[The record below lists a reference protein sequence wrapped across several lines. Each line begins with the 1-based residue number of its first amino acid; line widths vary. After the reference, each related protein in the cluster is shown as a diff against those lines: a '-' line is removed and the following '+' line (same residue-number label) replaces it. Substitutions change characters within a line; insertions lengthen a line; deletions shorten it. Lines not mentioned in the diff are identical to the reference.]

1 MKISHPT
8 YTINGQEAIW
18 INKNLRRDAF
28 GWIAITTIWSTV
40 LYFAIQT
47 IWPAEPERYTIIMNI
62 CMFIVLTPS
71 VALACNA
78 IINLL
83 FRNST
88 HFEYTAA
95 TIINRI
101 TIAGKRKNHYYADI
115 VLSNGMTLSNVS
127 IDNDI
132 FNSKT
137 NKLIVVLRNNESR
150 FAFDETLTGWTAV
163 NEL

>member
-8 YTINGQEAIW
+8 YTINGQEATW

-28 GWIAITTIWSTV
+28 GWIAIATIWSTL
-40 LYFAIQT
+40 LYFTIQT
-47 IWPAEPERYTIIMNI
+47 IWPAEPESHTIIMKI
-62 CMFIVLTPS
+62 CMSIVLAPS

-88 HFEYTAA
+88 HFEYKAA

-101 TIAGKRKNHYYADI
+101 AIAGKRKNHYYADI
-115 VLSNGMTLSNVS
+115 ALSNGMRLSNVR

-150 FAFDETLTGWTAV
+150 FAFDATLTGWTTL
-163 NEL
+163 N

>member
-28 GWIAITTIWSTV
+28 GWMAIATIWSTL
-40 LYFAIQT
+40 LYFTMQT
-47 IWPAEPERYTIIMNI
+47 IWPAAPESHAIIMNI
-62 CMFIVLTPS
+62 CMCIVLAPS

-101 TIAGKRKNHYYADI
+101 AIAGKRKNHYYADI
-115 VLSNGMTLSNVS
+115 TLSNGMMLSNVS

-150 FAFDETLTGWTAV
+150 FAFDATLTGWTTL
-163 NEL
+163 N